1 MSADPSCD
9 LVLSNARGRPRLP
22 TRPRCSTDE
31 AQRIHETVHPSKW
44 CITYADLRLFE
55 CQVAEAL
62 RDGTFDY
69 EPNIYEV
76 NEYYIKPVTA
86 SAGKLSW
93 ALMMNPF
100 GLDSDLFISH
110 AWEED
115 IFDFTQKVWA
125 SWPWKARHAWCC
137 MLANPQNLD
146 IGAFLESPCSSPF
159 ALALQC
165 SKYMLVVPNKYAS
178 IYTRLW
184 CGYEA
189 YLAFKSDKIIQIATP
204 PIYGEV
210 ILAWIRMIPAVLIG
224 LALPVLHEYL
234 HPMPY
239 SVPYATVLALLA
251 SLVSQIC
258 GHARLCLIA
267 NHVGLAFA
275 TSLLKLM
282 HLNKIVFPLLPES
295 MKPGLDQALRVEVM
309 LYFFLA
315 EVDRVRWQVEQESE
329 GQLRNQFPGSVR
341 HASCSDAQDTVN
353 IFSEIVHQIDD
364 VDKAIR
370 TLLKAGLSS
379 DAFRHADA
387 QGVELQHAQAV
398 HLAIPALVLGPGV
411 LLNSYLLLRISYI
424 KVATSE
430 PIVDALWPF
439 VVIWILALLAR
450 LYLWKLLLSR
460 SVDER
465 CWILSVMSRTVA
477 PWVVCC
483 LALELSTR
491 SFANTLARFFYY
503 LSFLVTC
510 FFSALGIRG
519 TLSLP
524 FGKLLAKFYLQ
535 HLSCWP
541 EDCYEPISSSS
552 DSGG

>member
-1 MSADPSCD
+1 MFVDPFWKAC
-9 LVLSNARGRPRLP
+9 NASV
-22 TRPRCSTDE
+22 RPRCSTYE

-44 CITYADLRLFE
+44 CITYSDLRLFKS
-55 CQVAEAL
+55 QVAGAL
-62 RDGTFDY
+62 RDGLFDY
-69 EPNIYEV
+69 EPNIYDV
-76 NEYYIKPVTA
+76 NEYYIKPVTLL
-86 SAGKLSW
+86 AGKLSW
-93 ALMMNPF
+93 ALMMNPL
-100 GLDSDLFISH
+100 GLQSDLFISH

-115 IFDFTQKVWA
+115 LFDFCQKVFA
-125 SWPWKARHAWCC
+125 SWPLKARHAWCC

-146 IGAFLESPCSSPF
+146 ISAFVGVPCSSPF
-159 ALALQC
+159 ALALEC
-165 SKYMLVVPNKYAS
+165 SKYMLVVPNKHSS

-189 YLAFKSDKIIQIATP
+189 YLAFKSHKIIQIATP
-204 PIYGEV
+204 PIYCEV
-210 ILAWIRMIPAVLIG
+210 ILAWVRMIPAMLIG
-224 LALPVLHEYL
+224 LALPVIHEHF

-239 SVPYATVLALLA
+239 SARYATALALLA
-251 SLVSQIC
+251 SLVSLIC

-275 TSLLKLM
+275 TSLLKRM
-282 HLNKIVFPLLPES
+282 HLHQIVFPLMPES
-295 MKPGLDQALRVEVM
+295 MKPGLDQALRLEVM

-329 GQLRNQFPGSVR
+329 AQLRNQFKGSVR
-341 HASCSDAQDTVN
+341 HACCSDAQDTVN
-353 IFSEIVHQIDD
+353 IFAEIAHQIDD
-364 VDKAIR
+364 VDTAIR

-379 DAFRHADA
+379 DSFRHADA
-387 QGVELQHAQAV
+387 QGVELQHANAV

-411 LLNSYLLLRISYI
+411 LLNSYLLLAISYI
-424 KVATSE
+424 KLATTE
-430 PIVDALWPF
+430 PVKDSLWPF
-439 VVIWILALLAR
+439 VAVWTLALLAR
-450 LYLWKLLLSR
+450 LYLWTLLLSR

-491 SFANTLARFFYY
+491 SFANTLARFIYY
-503 LSFLVTC
+503 LSYVVTC

-524 FGKLLAKFYLQ
+524 FGKLVAKFYLQ

-541 EDCYEPISSSS
+541 EECHEAMSSSS
-552 DSGG
+552 DSDG